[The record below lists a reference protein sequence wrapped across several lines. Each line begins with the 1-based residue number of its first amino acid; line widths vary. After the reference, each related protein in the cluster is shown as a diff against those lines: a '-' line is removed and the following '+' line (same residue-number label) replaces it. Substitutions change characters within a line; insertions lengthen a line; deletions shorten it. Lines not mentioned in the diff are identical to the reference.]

1 MIYTDRLGPI
11 TVKVVDTKVSTLYVD
26 TIDRNAAEASIR
38 TAYPDAAEANRVIEL
53 VFSTPDAHTNKY
65 HGD

>member
-11 TVKVVDTKVSTLYVD
+11 TAQVVDTKAGTLYVD
-26 TIDRNAAEASIR
+26 TIDCNAAEASIR
-38 TAYPDAAEANRVIEL
+38 TVYPDAAEANRVIAL